1 METLGDR
8 IKKSRINAGYKTQ
21 SQVADRLS
29 VIRQTIS
36 HWENGTRTP
45 DAESLSKL
53 ADLFGVTTDYLLGKE
68 SKIVTQKHLT
78 NVNNRIKEDLGEDVE
93 VMFRDITSFD
103 EAEKEELKNFIDFI
117 KSKKK
122 KTP

>member
-1 METLGDR
+1 MSEFSKNFRIERMKLGL
-8 IKKSRINAGYKTQ
+8 TQ
-21 SQVADRLS
+21 SDIARKLS
-29 VIRQTIS
+29 VTRQTVNN
-36 HWENGTRTP
+36 WEKRGVTP
-45 DAESLSKL
+45 DTGTLIALSE
-53 ADLFGVTTDYLLGKE
+53 LFGVSTDYLLGKE
-68 SKIVTQKHLT
+68 SKVVSQEHLT

>member
-1 METLGDR
+1 MSEFSKNFRIERMKLGL
-8 IKKSRINAGYKTQ
+8 TQ
-21 SQVADRLS
+21 SDIARKLS
-29 VIRQTIS
+29 VTRQTVNN
-36 HWENGTRTP
+36 WEKRGVTP
-45 DAESLSKL
+45 DTGTLMALSE
-53 ADLFGVTTDYLLGKE
+53 LFGVSTDYLLGKE
-68 SKIVTQKHLT
+68 SKVVTQEHLT

>member
-1 METLGDR
+1 MVTLN
-8 IKKSRINAGYKTQ
+8 SRIRKERQKIGWTQ
-21 SQVADRLS
+21 VEFANKLGLS
-29 VIRQTIS
+29 KQTINN
-36 HWENGTRTP
+36 WENERRTP
-45 DAESLSKL
+45 DPNTVVAI
-53 ADLFGVTTDYLLGKE
+53 ADLFGVSTDYLLGKE
-68 SKIVTQKHLT
+68 SKVVTKKHLT

-103 EAEKEELKNFIDFI
+103 DAEKEELKNFINFI

>member
-1 METLGDR
+1 MSEFSKNFRIERMKLGL
-8 IKKSRINAGYKTQ
+8 TQ
-21 SQVADRLS
+21 SDIARKLS
-29 VIRQTIS
+29 VTRQTVNN
-36 HWENGTRTP
+36 WEKRGVTP
-45 DAESLSKL
+45 DTGTLMALSE
-53 ADLFGVTTDYLLGKE
+53 LFGVSTDYLLGKE
-68 SKIVTQKHLT
+68 SKVVTQEHLT

-103 EAEKEELKNFIDFI
+103 EAEKEELKNFINFI

>member
-78 NVNNRIKEDLGEDVE
+78 NVNNRIKKDLGEDVE